1 MDRERFKEEFLRE
14 LLFFSIIASRDIEKG
29 FTINQV
35 QDSLI
40 KYSSSFYGARLDF
53 DMFASK
59 KACFIS
65 ENAYYIIQGKLK
77 DDDGLDQLCE
87 LIEEEHKVR
96 VKSL

>member
-1 MDRERFKEEFLRE
+1 MDRERFKEDFLRE

-40 KYSSSFYGARLDF
+40 KYSSSFYSARLDF
-53 DMFASK
+53 DMFASN

-77 DDDGLDQLCE
+77 DDGLDKLCE